1 MLKNAP
7 LRLKL
12 LLILLLPMLGFLTL
26 AGVFVVDNYKT
37 LRDMNTTVMAS
48 ATAQKLSQ
56 LITTLQRERG
66 ASGVF
71 LGSGGKSMGE
81 RMVQM
86 RRDSSAA
93 VEVVRGL
100 STSGGANLDNVL
112 RALDQL
118 PAMRGQVDK
127 LSINSTESGARYTE
141 IIQVLTGYTHS
152 LEASVNNAT
161 IVYALGALNQFI
173 EMKERAGRERV
184 VLGLVFSQGHFDE
197 ALLSRFSRNL
207 GEFGAYYDAFRRKAP
222 AASLAQF
229 DTQMQQPAAV
239 EVGKLQRL
247 AFEVPMGQALGIK
260 PEAWFE
266 TATQRI
272 DLMSQVEE
280 ALGQSVSSL
289 AMHERDDAR
298 RALWLTV
305 GAVIVSLL
313 AVAVL
318 SWLIIRMIDSA
329 VRDLNRVLNDLAQRD
344 LSARA
349 TYDSK
354 DEFGQISRNLNR
366 MAQEISGV
374 VQEIGNATAQVA
386 TAAEESSTVT
396 MQTSQSVEQQ
406 RQSTELVA
414 TAINQ
419 MSATVREVAH
429 STNDA
434 AQLSQRVNT
443 STTQGRTEIEGTI
456 TLIRQLSGQAEDTAL
471 IIGELKQESD
481 GISSVLDVIR
491 GIAEQTNLLALNAA
505 IEAARAGDHGR
516 GFAVVASEVRVLAQ
530 KTQESTG
537 NIQQMIS
544 NLQSGS
550 DRASS
555 SMQETLGKAQDGA
568 RKVERAGELLL
579 EIAEGVASI
588 SDRNLQIASAAE
600 EQSAV
605 SEDINRNVNEIND
618 LVIQVSAGA
627 EQTAITSQELARLA
641 EHQQRL
647 VNRFKVA

>member
-37 LRDMNTTVMAS
+37 LRDMNTTVIAS

-266 TATQRI
+266 TSTQRI

-349 TYDSK
+349 TYESK

-471 IIGELKQESD
+471 IIDELKQESD

>member
-239 EVGKLQRL
+239 EVAKLQRL

-266 TATQRI
+266 TSTQRI

-344 LSARA
+344 LTARA

-414 TAINQ
+414 TAINE